1 MYVYVHNYMCIRI
14 NHTLVRSEQQG
25 TCRTCPWHAT
35 PQGGECRCW
44 ASKILNPTRGFNV
57 PSLTGLAVH
66 EMVIL
71 TTRATNISNREIES
85 TRGCKGLIFRLFI
98 YLGCS
103 YYVVIWLIFA
113 YAYPETKWSNRLP
126 HFPPSSLIFLLFWGI
141 PVAPPI
147 VVHSSHW

>member
-14 NHTLVRSEQQG
+14 NQTLVRSEQQG

-66 EMVIL
+66 EMVIP

-98 YLGCS
+98 LCCNMAHLFICLS
-103 YYVVIWLIFA
+103 RNKVI
-113 YAYPETKWSNRLP
+113 
-126 HFPPSSLIFLLFWGI
+126 
-141 PVAPPI
+141 
-147 VVHSSHW
+147 